1 MAAWIRQRPPC
12 SAEAGQGVPPPPQ
25 LPVSSAVRV
34 LSCRVCANT
43 EAGQGR
49 ILLYRGR
56 LGSRRAWDPPPRA
69 RLAPVLC
76 SGRAAA
82 PPDHLSGR
90 TTWCTHD
97 APSGPVDGASPHVEQ
112 RGREAHFPVRAP
124 RACVASGAAVWLTP
138 RAGTER
144 SAPRSSSRATARR
157 TSQSR
162 VLRVKGILRGA
173 PSCRRS

>member
-25 LPVSSAVRV
+25 LPVSSAP
-34 LSCRVCANT
+34 SGCHAGCAGANT

-56 LGSRRAWDPPPRA
+56 LGSRRAGPPPRA

-162 VLRVKGILRGA
+162 VFRVKGILRGA